1 MPKYVKTDGT
11 NLLGFKSFDNANT
24 HLSRADAEALG
35 KPFWLPY
42 ITAPRPVYT
51 SETQHAPVQ
60 GDDIIYPGKV
70 EQHWNPAVAKT
81 QAEIDA
87 ESQETQDNAMGRLDQ
102 ASGIDKVLGAAL
114 FEVVNDVRVL
124 KGDTP
129 ITLEQFKT
137 WLRSKF

>member
-1 MPKYVKTDGT
+1 M
-11 NLLGFKSFDNANT
+11 
-24 HLSRADAEALG
+24 G

-70 EQHWNPAVAKT
+70 EQYWNPAVAKT

-87 ESQETQDNAMGRLDQ
+87 EVQAREDNALDRLDQ
-102 ASGIDKVLGAAL
+102 ASSIDKVLGAAI
-114 FEVVNDVRVL
+114 FELVNDVRVL
-124 KGDTP
+124 KGQGAISP
-129 ITLEQFKT
+129 AQFKA
-137 WLRSKF
+137 WLRGKF

>member
-1 MPKYVKTDGT
+1 MPTYVKTDGT
-11 NLLGFKSFDNANT
+11 NLLGFKSFDNAST
-24 HLSRADAEALG
+24 HLPRADAEALG

-42 ITAPRPVYT
+42 ITVPRPAYT

-70 EQHWNPAVAKT
+70 EQYWNPAVAKT

-87 ESQETQDNAMGRLDQ
+87 GVEKRQDNAMDRLDE

-114 FEVVNDVRVL
+114 FVVVNEVRVL

-129 ITLEQFKT
+129 ITAEQFKA
-137 WLRSKF
+137 WLRSQF

>member
-1 MPKYVKTDGT
+1 MPRYVKTDGT

-42 ITAPRPVYT
+42 IVAPRPAYT
-51 SETQHAPVQ
+51 HEIQHAPVR
-60 GDDIIYPGKV
+60 GDDAILADRV
-70 EQHWNPAVAKT
+70 EQVWIAGVAKT
-81 QAEIDA
+81 QVEIDA
-87 ESQETQDNAMGRLDQ
+87 DVEQRQDNAMDLLDQ

-114 FEVVNDVRVL
+114 FVVVNDVRVL

-129 ITLEQFKT
+129 ITAEQFKT
-137 WLRSKF
+137 WLRSQF